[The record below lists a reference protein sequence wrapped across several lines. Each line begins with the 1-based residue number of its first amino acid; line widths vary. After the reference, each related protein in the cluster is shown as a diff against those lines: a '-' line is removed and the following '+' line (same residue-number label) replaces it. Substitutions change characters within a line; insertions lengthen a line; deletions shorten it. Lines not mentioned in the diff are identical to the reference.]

1 VNLPSILSTIVN
13 SPQLDVSQ
21 VDNGQQSNSGMSFD
35 QQLAAQTEKLNQQAS
50 TIQTSESKS
59 TDSNQ
64 AQSQDT
70 KLTAKAA
77 NDADEKNTDNSEI
90 VEAMAGMAVAPS
102 LLSGINLAAK
112 VIDHLTS
119 SDKAAKIEDVS
130 TASGVSGNT
139 KSSMADSTNTAI
151 NTIAPLSSKTDSTN
165 TAINIIA
172 TLSSTEANSAINA
185 GLIATNNAQD
195 TSKRLP
201 EPKAMMDVKAFNEAT
216 QDSFNQAN
224 KMNMTGFTPE
234 TMGSE
239 VTSDNDLQNAIT
251 QNTRNSVDNRA
262 AKSDVNL
269 LASNLVDAETQLAE
283 LKASN
288 SLKVSNSLSA
298 AASSQKVLASD
309 LALDTTNQNIS
320 VNNIGNNLR
329 TIQVDSVNVVELK
342 PPVSSPDWGPALNQ
356 RITWMVANSLQNASI
371 TVNPPNLGPLEI
383 NIQTDQ
389 NKTNVQFIVT
399 SSEVRQAI
407 QDSIPA
413 LNKMFE
419 NSGLQLGQADIN
431 SRSYNQN
438 RENAKTDAQ
447 IKNIEIISNQV
458 EAASIQGQ
466 GLINTYV

>member
-35 QQLAAQTEKLNQQAS
+35 QQLVAQTEKLNQQAS

-64 AQSQDT
+64 AQSQDS

-112 VIDHLTS
+112 VIDRLTT
-119 SDKAAKIEDVS
+119 SDSAAQIEGVS
-130 TASGVSGNT
+130 TPSGVSGIT
-139 KSSMADSTNTAI
+139 KISTTDSANTAI
-151 NTIAPLSSKTDSTN
+151 NTIAPSSSMTDSAN
-165 TAINIIA
+165 TAVNTIA
-172 TLSSTEANSAINA
+172 PLSSTKANPAINA
-185 GLIATNNAQD
+185 ELAVTINTQD
-195 TSKRLP
+195 ASKRLP
-201 EPKAMMDVKAFNEAT
+201 DPKTMTDVKAFNEPT
-216 QDSFNQAN
+216 QDNFNQVN
-224 KMNMTGFTPE
+224 RMNMTGFAPE

-251 QNTRNSVDNRA
+251 QNTRNNVDNRT

-283 LKASN
+283 LKTN
-288 SLKVSNSLSA
+288 SLKVSNSLNA
-298 AASSQKVLASD
+298 AAISQKVLASD

-320 VNNIGNNLR
+320 VNNISNNLR
-329 TIQVDSVNVVELK
+329 TTQVDSVNVVELK

-356 RITWMVANSLQNASI
+356 RITWMVANSLQNANI

-413 LNKMFE
+413 LSKMFE

-447 IKNIEIISNQV
+447 IKNIETISNQV
-458 EAASIQGQ
+458 EVASIQGQ

>member
-1 VNLPSILSTIVN
+1 M
-13 SPQLDVSQ
+13 SQ
-21 VDNGQQSNSGMSFD
+21 IDNGQQSNSGMSFD

-64 AQSQDT
+64 TQSQDA
-70 KLTAKAA
+70 KLTSKAA
-77 NDADEKNTDNSEI
+77 SDAEEKNTENSEI

-112 VIDHLTS
+112 VIDRLTT
-119 SDKAAKIEDVS
+119 SDTATQIENVS
-130 TASGVSGNT
+130 TTSGVSGIT
-139 KSSMADSTNTAI
+139 KSA
-151 NTIAPLSSKTDSTN
+151 LTDSAN
-165 TAINIIA
+165 AAI
-172 TLSSTEANSAINA
+172 
-185 GLIATNNAQD
+185 NAQD

-201 EPKAMMDVKAFNEAT
+201 EAKTMMDAAALNDGA
-216 QDSFNQAN
+216 QDINQA
-224 KMNMTGFTPE
+224 KQMNMTEFTPE
-234 TMGSE
+234 IMGAE
-239 VTSDNDLQNAIT
+239 VTSENDLRNSILQNAK
-251 QNTRNSVDNRA
+251 NSASNNLTNNNE
-262 AKSDVNL
+262 SL
-269 LASNLVDAETQLAE
+269 LASNLVDLENQLAE
-283 LKASN
+283 LKIGN
-288 SLKVSNSLSA
+288 SVKLNNSISA
-298 AASSQKVLASD
+298 AATAQRVLASD

-320 VNNIGNNLR
+320 INNIGNNLR
-329 TIQVDSVNVVELK
+329 TPQVDSVNVVELK

-356 RITWMVANSLQNASI
+356 RITWMVANSLQNANI

-413 LNKMFE
+413 LSKMFE

-438 RENAKTDAQ
+438 RENAKTDIQ
-447 IKNIEIISNQV
+447 IKNIEALSNQV
-458 EAASIQGQ
+458 ESASIQGQ

>member
-1 VNLPSILSTIVN
+1 MNLPSILSTIVN
-13 SPQLDVSQ
+13 SPQLDVTQ
-21 VDNGQQSNSGMSFD
+21 VDNGQQSNTGMSFD

-64 AQSQDT
+64 TQSQDT

-77 NDADEKNTDNSEI
+77 SDADEKNTDNSEI

-102 LLSGINLAAK
+102 LLSGINLAVK
-112 VIDHLTS
+112 VIDHLAT
-119 SDKAAKIEDVS
+119 SDKTTQIEDIS
-130 TASGVSGNT
+130 ATSGISGMA
-139 KSSMADSTNTAI
+139 KSSM
-151 NTIAPLSSKTDSTN
+151 TDAAN
-165 TAINIIA
+165 NAMNMIA
-172 TLSSTEANSAINA
+172 TLNPTEGNSAINA
-185 GLIATNNAQD
+185 ESAVTINAQD
-195 TSKRLP
+195 ASKRLP
-201 EPKAMMDVKAFNEAT
+201 DPKTMMDAKAFNEGA
-216 QDSFNQAN
+216 QAFNQAN
-224 KMNMTGFTPE
+224 IMNMTGFTPE
-234 TMGSE
+234 NMGAE
-239 VTSDNDLQNAIT
+239 VISDNELQNAIT
-251 QNTRNSVDNRA
+251 QNIRNNLDN
-262 AKSDVNL
+262 KTVNSNDNL
-269 LASNLVDAETQLAE
+269 LASNLVDVEAQLAE

-298 AASSQKVLASD
+298 AAISQKVLASD

-320 VNNIGNNLR
+320 VNNISNNLR
-329 TIQVDSVNVVELK
+329 TTQVDSVNVVELK

-407 QDSIPA
+407 QDSIPG
-413 LNKMFE
+413 LSKMFE

-438 RENAKTDAQ
+438 RENAKTDIQ
-447 IKNIEIISNQV
+447 IKNIEAISNQV

>member
-1 VNLPSILSTIVN
+1 MNLPSILSTIVN

-21 VDNGQQSNSGMSFD
+21 IDNGQQSNSGMSFD

-64 AQSQDT
+64 TQSQDA
-70 KLTAKAA
+70 KLTSKAA
-77 NDADEKNTDNSEI
+77 SDAEEKNTENSEI

-112 VIDHLTS
+112 VIDRLTT
-119 SDKAAKIEDVS
+119 SDTATQIENVS
-130 TASGVSGNT
+130 TTSGVSGIT
-139 KSSMADSTNTAI
+139 KSA
-151 NTIAPLSSKTDSTN
+151 LTDSAN
-165 TAINIIA
+165 AAI
-172 TLSSTEANSAINA
+172 
-185 GLIATNNAQD
+185 NAQD

-201 EPKAMMDVKAFNEAT
+201 EANTMMNAAVFNDGA
-216 QDSFNQAN
+216 QDINQA
-224 KMNMTGFTPE
+224 KQMNMTGFTPE
-234 TMGSE
+234 TMGAE
-239 VTSDNDLQNAIT
+239 VTSENDLRNSILQNA
-251 QNTRNSVDNRA
+251 RNSASNNLTNNNE
-262 AKSDVNL
+262 SL
-269 LASNLVDAETQLAE
+269 LASNLVDLENQLAE
-283 LKASN
+283 LKVGN
-288 SLKVSNSLSA
+288 SVKLNNSITA
-298 AASSQKVLASD
+298 AATAQRVLASD

-320 VNNIGNNLR
+320 INNIGNNLR
-329 TIQVDSVNVVELK
+329 TPQVDSVNVVELK

-356 RITWMVANSLQNASI
+356 RITWMVANSLQNANI

-413 LNKMFE
+413 LSKMFE

-438 RENAKTDAQ
+438 RENAKTDIQ
-447 IKNIEIISNQV
+447 IKNIEALSNQV

>member
-64 AQSQDT
+64 TQSQDT

-77 NDADEKNTDNSEI
+77 NDADEKNTDTSEI
-90 VEAMAGMAVAPS
+90 VQAMAGMAVAPS

-130 TASGVSGNT
+130 TASVVSGIT
-139 KSSMADSTNTAI
+139 KSSMTDSTNTAI
-151 NTIAPLSSKTDSTN
+151 NTIAPLSSKTDSAN
-165 TAINIIA
+165 TAINTIA
-172 TLSSTEANSAINA
+172 TLSSTETNSAINA
-185 GLIATNNAQD
+185 GLVATNNAQD

-201 EPKAMMDVKAFNEAT
+201 EPKAMIDVKAFNEGA

-224 KMNMTGFTPE
+224 RMNMTGFTPE

-239 VTSDNDLQNAIT
+239 VTSDNDLQNA
-251 QNTRNSVDNRA
+251 RNNIDNRT
-262 AKSDVNL
+262 AKSNDNL
-269 LASNLVDAETQLAE
+269 LASNLVDVETQLAE
-283 LKASN
+283 LKANN
-288 SLKVSNSLSA
+288 SLKVSNSLNTA
-298 AASSQKVLASD
+298 AISQKVLTSD

-320 VNNIGNNLR
+320 VNNSSNNLR
-329 TIQVDSVNVVELK
+329 TTQVDSVNVVELK

-447 IKNIEIISNQV
+447 IKNIETISNQV

>member
-1 VNLPSILSTIVN
+1 MNLPSILSTIVN
-13 SPQLDVSQ
+13 SPQLDVTQ
-21 VDNGQQSNSGMSFD
+21 VDNGQQSNTGMSFD

-64 AQSQDT
+64 TQSQDT

-77 NDADEKNTDNSEI
+77 SDADEKNTDNSEI

-102 LLSGINLAAK
+102 LLSGINLAVK
-112 VIDHLTS
+112 VIDHLAT
-119 SDKAAKIEDVS
+119 SDKTTQIEDIS
-130 TASGVSGNT
+130 ATSGISGMA
-139 KSSMADSTNTAI
+139 KSSM
-151 NTIAPLSSKTDSTN
+151 TDAAN
-165 TAINIIA
+165 NAMNMIA
-172 TLSSTEANSAINA
+172 TLNPTEGNSAIDA
-185 GLIATNNAQD
+185 ELAVTINAQD
-195 TSKRLP
+195 ASKRLP
-201 EPKAMMDVKAFNEAT
+201 DPKTMMDAKVFNEGA
-216 QDSFNQAN
+216 QAFNQAN
-224 KMNMTGFTPE
+224 IMNMTGFTPE
-234 TMGSE
+234 NMGSE
-239 VTSDNDLQNAIT
+239 VISDNELQNAIT
-251 QNTRNSVDNRA
+251 QNIRNNLDN
-262 AKSDVNL
+262 KTVNSNDNL
-269 LASNLVDAETQLAE
+269 LASNLVDVEAQLAE

-298 AASSQKVLASD
+298 AAISQKVLASD

-320 VNNIGNNLR
+320 VNNISNNLR
-329 TIQVDSVNVVELK
+329 TTQVDSVNVVELK

-407 QDSIPA
+407 QDSIPG
-413 LNKMFE
+413 LSKMFE

-438 RENAKTDAQ
+438 RENAKTDTQ
-447 IKNIEIISNQV
+447 IKNIEAISNQAEV
-458 EAASIQGQ
+458 ASIQGQ

>member
-1 VNLPSILSTIVN
+1 MNLPSILSTIVN

-64 AQSQDT
+64 TQSQDT

-112 VIDHLTS
+112 VIDRLTT
-119 SDKAAKIEDVS
+119 SDKATQIEDIS
-130 TASGVSGNT
+130 TASGISGIA
-139 KSSMADSTNTAI
+139 KSSMADAANNAI
-151 NTIAPLSSKTDSTN
+151 NTIA
-165 TAINIIA
+165 
-172 TLSSTEANSAINA
+172 TLNPTEGNNFAINA
-185 GLIATNNAQD
+185 QD
-195 TSKRLP
+195 ASKRLP
-201 EPKAMMDVKAFNEAT
+201 DSKTMMDVKAFNEGA
-216 QDSFNQAN
+216 QDKFNQAN
-224 KMNMTGFTPE
+224 IMNITGFTPE

-239 VTSDNDLQNAIT
+239 FISESDLQNAIT
-251 QNTRNSVDNRA
+251 QNIRNNVDNKT
-262 AKSDVNL
+262 AKNDVNL
-269 LASNLVDAETQLAE
+269 LASNLVDAETQLTE
-283 LKASN
+283 LKAIN
-288 SLKVSNSLSA
+288 TLKVSNALSA
-298 AASSQKVLASD
+298 ATIFQKVLASD
-309 LALDTTNQNIS
+309 LALDTTNQNIN
-320 VNNIGNNLR
+320 VNNISNNLR
-329 TIQVDSVNVVELK
+329 TTQVDSVNVVELK

-407 QDSIPA
+407 QDSIPG
-413 LNKMFE
+413 LSKMFE

-431 SRSYNQN
+431 SRSYNQH
-438 RENAKTDAQ
+438 RENAKTDTQ
-447 IKNIEIISNQV
+447 IKNIEAISNQV

>member
-112 VIDHLTS
+112 VIDRFAT
-119 SDKAAKIEDVS
+119 SDKTTQIEDVS
-130 TASGVSGNT
+130 TASGASGIA
-139 KSSMADSTNTAI
+139 KSSMTDSTNTAI
-151 NTIAPLSSKTDSTN
+151 NTIA
-165 TAINIIA
+165 
-172 TLSSTEANSAINA
+172 TLSSTETNSAINA
-185 GLIATNNAQD
+185 GLVATNNAQD

-201 EPKAMMDVKAFNEAT
+201 EPKAMMDVKAFNEGA

-224 KMNMTGFTPE
+224 IMNMTGFSPE
-234 TMGSE
+234 TMGPE
-239 VTSDNDLQNAIT
+239 VTSQTDLQNA
-251 QNTRNSVDNRA
+251 RNNIDNRT
-262 AKSDVNL
+262 AKSNDNL
-269 LASNLVDAETQLAE
+269 LASNLVDVETQLAE
-283 LKASN
+283 LKANN
-288 SLKVSNSLSA
+288 SLKVSNSLNTA
-298 AASSQKVLASD
+298 AISQKVLTSD

-320 VNNIGNNLR
+320 VNNSSNNLR
-329 TIQVDSVNVVELK
+329 TTQVDSVNVVELK

-447 IKNIEIISNQV
+447 IKNIETISNQV

>member
-21 VDNGQQSNSGMSFD
+21 IDNGQQSNSGMSFD

-50 TIQTSESKS
+50 TIQPSETKS

-64 AQSQDT
+64 AQSQDA
-70 KLTAKAA
+70 KLTSKAA
-77 NDADEKNTDNSEI
+77 SDAEEKNTENSEI

-112 VIDHLTS
+112 VIDRLTT
-119 SDKAAKIEDVS
+119 SDTATQIENVS
-130 TASGVSGNT
+130 TTSGVSGIT
-139 KSSMADSTNTAI
+139 KSA
-151 NTIAPLSSKTDSTN
+151 LTDSAN
-165 TAINIIA
+165 AAI
-172 TLSSTEANSAINA
+172 
-185 GLIATNNAQD
+185 NAQD

-201 EPKAMMDVKAFNEAT
+201 EAKTMMDAAAFNDGA
-216 QDSFNQAN
+216 QDINQA
-224 KMNMTGFTPE
+224 KQMNMTGFTPE
-234 TMGSE
+234 IMGAE
-239 VTSDNDLQNAIT
+239 VTSENDLRNSILQNA
-251 QNTRNSVDNRA
+251 RNSASNNLTNNNE
-262 AKSDVNL
+262 SL
-269 LASNLVDAETQLAE
+269 LASNLVDLENQLAE
-283 LKASN
+283 LKVGN
-288 SLKVSNSLSA
+288 SVKLNNSITA
-298 AASSQKVLASD
+298 AATAQRVLASD

-320 VNNIGNNLR
+320 INNIGNNLR
-329 TIQVDSVNVVELK
+329 TPQVDSVNVVELK

-356 RITWMVANSLQNASI
+356 RITWMVANSLQNANI

-413 LNKMFE
+413 LSKMFE

-438 RENAKTDAQ
+438 RENAKTDIQ
-447 IKNIEIISNQV
+447 IKNIEALSNQV

>member
-1 VNLPSILSTIVN
+1 M
-13 SPQLDVSQ
+13 SQ

-112 VIDHLTS
+112 VIDRLTT
-119 SDKAAKIEDVS
+119 SDKTTQIEDVS
-130 TASGVSGNT
+130 ATSGASGIA
-139 KSSMADSTNTAI
+139 KSSMTDSANVAI
-151 NTIAPLSSKTDSTN
+151 NT
-165 TAINIIA
+165 IA
-172 TLSSTEANSAINA
+172 TLSSTEATSAINT
-185 GLIATNNAQD
+185 GLAATNNAED

-201 EPKAMMDVKAFNEAT
+201 DPKTMMDVKAFNEIA

-224 KMNMTGFTPE
+224 RMNMTGFSPE
-234 TMGSE
+234 TMGPE
-239 VTSDNDLQNAIT
+239 VTSQTDLQNA
-251 QNTRNSVDNRA
+251 RNNIDNRT
-262 AKSDVNL
+262 AKSNDNL
-269 LASNLVDAETQLAE
+269 LASNLVDVETQLAE
-283 LKASN
+283 LKANN
-288 SLKVSNSLSA
+288 SLKVSNSLNA
-298 AASSQKVLASD
+298 AAIPQRVLTSD

-320 VNNIGNNLR
+320 VNNSSNNLR
-329 TIQVDSVNVVELK
+329 TTQLDSVNVVELK

-356 RITWMVANSLQNASI
+356 RITWMVANSLQNANI
-371 TVNPPNLGPLEI
+371 TINPPNLGPLEI

-431 SRSYNQN
+431 SRSYSQN

-447 IKNIEIISNQV
+447 IKNIETISNQV

>member
-1 VNLPSILSTIVN
+1 MNLPSILSTIVN

-21 VDNGQQSNSGMSFD
+21 IDNGQQSNSGMSFD

-50 TIQTSESKS
+50 TIQPSETKS

-64 AQSQDT
+64 AQSQDA
-70 KLTAKAA
+70 KLTSKAA
-77 NDADEKNTDNSEI
+77 SDAEEKNTENSEI

-112 VIDHLTS
+112 VIDRLTT
-119 SDKAAKIEDVS
+119 SDTATQIENVS
-130 TASGVSGNT
+130 TTSGVSGIT
-139 KSSMADSTNTAI
+139 KSA
-151 NTIAPLSSKTDSTN
+151 LTDSAN
-165 TAINIIA
+165 AAI
-172 TLSSTEANSAINA
+172 
-185 GLIATNNAQD
+185 NAQD

-201 EPKAMMDVKAFNEAT
+201 EAKTMMDAAAFNDGA
-216 QDSFNQAN
+216 QDINQA
-224 KMNMTGFTPE
+224 KQMNMTGFTPE
-234 TMGSE
+234 IMGAE
-239 VTSDNDLQNAIT
+239 VTSENDLRNSILQNA
-251 QNTRNSVDNRA
+251 RNSASNNLTNNNE
-262 AKSDVNL
+262 SL
-269 LASNLVDAETQLAE
+269 LASNLVDLENQLAE
-283 LKASN
+283 LKVGN
-288 SLKVSNSLSA
+288 SVKLNNSITA
-298 AASSQKVLASD
+298 AATAQRVLASD

-320 VNNIGNNLR
+320 INNIGNNLR
-329 TIQVDSVNVVELK
+329 TPQVDSVNVVELK

-356 RITWMVANSLQNASI
+356 RITWMVANSLQNANI

-413 LNKMFE
+413 LSKMFE

-438 RENAKTDAQ
+438 RENAKTDIQ
-447 IKNIEIISNQV
+447 IKNIEALSNQV

>member
-1 VNLPSILSTIVN
+1 MNLPSILSTIVN

-35 QQLAAQTEKLNQQAS
+35 QQLVAQTEKLNQQAS

-64 AQSQDT
+64 AQSQDS

-112 VIDHLTS
+112 VIDRLTTTDS
-119 SDKAAKIEDVS
+119 AAQIEGVS
-130 TASGVSGNT
+130 TPSGVSGIT
-139 KSSMADSTNTAI
+139 KISTTDSANTAI
-151 NTIAPLSSKTDSTN
+151 NIIAPSSSMTDSANTAVNTIAPLSSTK
-165 TAINIIA
+165 
-172 TLSSTEANSAINA
+172 ANPAINA
-185 GLIATNNAQD
+185 ELAVTINTQD
-195 TSKRLP
+195 ASKRLP
-201 EPKAMMDVKAFNEAT
+201 DPKTMTDVKAFNETT
-216 QDSFNQAN
+216 QDSFNQVN
-224 KMNMTGFTPE
+224 RMNMAGFAPE
-234 TMGSE
+234 TTMGSE
-239 VTSDNDLQNAIT
+239 VTLDNDLQNAIA
-251 QNTRNSVDNRA
+251 QNTRNNVDNRT

-269 LASNLVDAETQLAE
+269 LASNLVDAETQLTE
-283 LKASN
+283 LKTN
-288 SLKVSNSLSA
+288 SLKVSNSLNA
-298 AASSQKVLASD
+298 AAISQKVLASD

-320 VNNIGNNLR
+320 VNSISNNLR
-329 TIQVDSVNVVELK
+329 TTQIDSANVVELK
-342 PPVSSPDWGPALNQ
+342 PHVSSPDWGPALNQ
-356 RITWMVANSLQNASI
+356 RITWMVANSLQNANI

-383 NIQTDQ
+383 NIQSDQ

-413 LNKMFE
+413 LSKMFE

-447 IKNIEIISNQV
+447 IKNIETISNQV
-458 EAASIQGQ
+458 EVASIQGQ

>member
-1 VNLPSILSTIVN
+1 MNLPSILSTIVN

-35 QQLAAQTEKLNQQAS
+35 QQLVAQTEKLNQQAS

-64 AQSQDT
+64 AQSQDS

-112 VIDHLTS
+112 VIDRLTTTDS
-119 SDKAAKIEDVS
+119 AAQIEGVS
-130 TASGVSGNT
+130 TPSGVSGIT
-139 KSSMADSTNTAI
+139 KISTTDSANTAV
-151 NTIAPLSSKTDSTN
+151 NTIAPLSSTK
-165 TAINIIA
+165 
-172 TLSSTEANSAINA
+172 ANPAINA
-185 GLIATNNAQD
+185 ELAVTINTQD
-195 TSKRLP
+195 ASKRLP
-201 EPKAMMDVKAFNEAT
+201 DPKTMTDVKAFNETT
-216 QDSFNQAN
+216 QDSFNQVN
-224 KMNMTGFTPE
+224 RMNMAGFAPE
-234 TMGSE
+234 TTMGSE
-239 VTSDNDLQNAIT
+239 VTSDNDLQNAIA
-251 QNTRNSVDNRA
+251 QNTRNNVDNRT

-269 LASNLVDAETQLAE
+269 LASNLVDAETQLTE
-283 LKASN
+283 LKTN
-288 SLKVSNSLSA
+288 SLKVSNSLNA
-298 AASSQKVLASD
+298 AAISQKVLASD

-320 VNNIGNNLR
+320 VNSISNNLR
-329 TIQVDSVNVVELK
+329 TTQVDSANVVELK

-356 RITWMVANSLQNASI
+356 RITWMVANSLQNANI

-383 NIQTDQ
+383 NIQSDQ

-413 LNKMFE
+413 LSKMFE

-447 IKNIEIISNQV
+447 IKNIETISNQV

>member
-112 VIDHLTS
+112 VIDRFAT
-119 SDKAAKIEDVS
+119 SDKTTQIEDVP
-130 TASGVSGNT
+130 TASGASGIA
-139 KSSMADSTNTAI
+139 KSSMTDSTNTAI
-151 NTIAPLSSKTDSTN
+151 NTIA
-165 TAINIIA
+165 
-172 TLSSTEANSAINA
+172 TLSSTETNSAINA
-185 GLIATNNAQD
+185 GLVAINNAQD

-201 EPKAMMDVKAFNEAT
+201 EPKAMMDVKAFNEGA

-224 KMNMTGFTPE
+224 RMNMTGFSPE
-234 TMGSE
+234 TMGPE
-239 VTSDNDLQNAIT
+239 VTSQTDLQNA
-251 QNTRNSVDNRA
+251 RNNIDNRT
-262 AKSDVNL
+262 AKSNDNL
-269 LASNLVDAETQLAE
+269 LASNLVDVETQLAE
-283 LKASN
+283 LKANN
-288 SLKVSNSLSA
+288 SLKVSNSLNTA
-298 AASSQKVLASD
+298 AISQKVLTSD

-320 VNNIGNNLR
+320 VNNSSNNLR
-329 TIQVDSVNVVELK
+329 TTQVDSVNVVELK

-389 NKTNVQFIVT
+389 NRTNVQFIVT

-447 IKNIEIISNQV
+447 IKNIETISNQV

>member
-1 VNLPSILSTIVN
+1 MNLPSILSTIVN

-21 VDNGQQSNSGMSFD
+21 VDNSQQSNSGMSFD

-112 VIDHLTS
+112 VIDRFAT
-119 SDKAAKIEDVS
+119 SDKTTQIEDVS
-130 TASGVSGNT
+130 TASGASGIA
-139 KSSMADSTNTAI
+139 KSSMTDSTNTAI
-151 NTIAPLSSKTDSTN
+151 NTIA
-165 TAINIIA
+165 
-172 TLSSTEANSAINA
+172 TLSSTETNSAINA
-185 GLIATNNAQD
+185 GLVATNNAQD

-201 EPKAMMDVKAFNEAT
+201 EPKAMMDVKAFNEGA

-224 KMNMTGFTPE
+224 RMNMTGFSPE
-234 TMGSE
+234 TMGPE
-239 VTSDNDLQNAIT
+239 VTSQTDLQNA
-251 QNTRNSVDNRA
+251 RNNIDNRT
-262 AKSDVNL
+262 AKSNDNL
-269 LASNLVDAETQLAE
+269 LASNLVDVETQLAE

-288 SLKVSNSLSA
+288 SLKVNNSLNA
-298 AASSQKVLASD
+298 AAISQKVLTSD

-320 VNNIGNNLR
+320 VNNSSNNLR
-329 TIQVDSVNVVELK
+329 TTQVDSVNVVELK

-447 IKNIEIISNQV
+447 IKNIETISNQV

>member
-1 VNLPSILSTIVN
+1 MNLPSILSTIVN

-21 VDNGQQSNSGMSFD
+21 IDNGQQSNSGMSFD

-64 AQSQDT
+64 TQSQDA
-70 KLTAKAA
+70 KLTSKAA
-77 NDADEKNTDNSEI
+77 SDAEEKNTENSEI

-112 VIDHLTS
+112 VIDRLTT
-119 SDKAAKIEDVS
+119 SDTATQIENVS
-130 TASGVSGNT
+130 TTSGVSGIT
-139 KSSMADSTNTAI
+139 KSA
-151 NTIAPLSSKTDSTN
+151 LTDSAN
-165 TAINIIA
+165 AAI
-172 TLSSTEANSAINA
+172 
-185 GLIATNNAQD
+185 NAQD

-201 EPKAMMDVKAFNEAT
+201 EANTMMNAAVFNDGA
-216 QDSFNQAN
+216 QDINQA
-224 KMNMTGFTPE
+224 KQMNMTGFTPE
-234 TMGSE
+234 TMGAE
-239 VTSDNDLQNAIT
+239 VTSENDLRNSILQNA
-251 QNTRNSVDNRA
+251 RNSASNNLTNNNE
-262 AKSDVNL
+262 SL
-269 LASNLVDAETQLAE
+269 LASNLVDLENQLAE
-283 LKASN
+283 LKVGN
-288 SLKVSNSLSA
+288 SVKLNNSISA
-298 AASSQKVLASD
+298 AATAQRVLASD
-309 LALDTTNQNIS
+309 LALDTTNQNIGI
-320 VNNIGNNLR
+320 NNIGNNLR
-329 TIQVDSVNVVELK
+329 TPQVDSVNVVELK

-356 RITWMVANSLQNASI
+356 RITWMVANSLQNANI

-413 LNKMFE
+413 LSKMFE

-438 RENAKTDAQ
+438 RENAKTDIQ
-447 IKNIEIISNQV
+447 IKNIEALSNQV

>member
-1 VNLPSILSTIVN
+1 MNLPSILSTIVN

-21 VDNGQQSNSGMSFD
+21 IDNGQQSNSGMSFD

-50 TIQTSESKS
+50 TIQPSETKS

-64 AQSQDT
+64 AQSQDA
-70 KLTAKAA
+70 KLTSKAA
-77 NDADEKNTDNSEI
+77 SDAEEKNTENSEI

-112 VIDHLTS
+112 VIDRLTT
-119 SDKAAKIEDVS
+119 SDTATQIENVS
-130 TASGVSGNT
+130 TTSGVSGIT
-139 KSSMADSTNTAI
+139 QSA
-151 NTIAPLSSKTDSTN
+151 LTDSAN
-165 TAINIIA
+165 AAI
-172 TLSSTEANSAINA
+172 
-185 GLIATNNAQD
+185 NAQD

-201 EPKAMMDVKAFNEAT
+201 EAKTMMDAAAFNDGA
-216 QDSFNQAN
+216 QDINQA
-224 KMNMTGFTPE
+224 KQMNMTGFTPE
-234 TMGSE
+234 IMGAE
-239 VTSDNDLQNAIT
+239 VTSENDLRNSILQNA
-251 QNTRNSVDNRA
+251 RNSASNNLTNNNE
-262 AKSDVNL
+262 SL
-269 LASNLVDAETQLAE
+269 LASNLVDLENQLAE
-283 LKASN
+283 LKVGN
-288 SLKVSNSLSA
+288 SVKLNNSITA
-298 AASSQKVLASD
+298 AATAQRVLASD

-320 VNNIGNNLR
+320 INNIGNNLR
-329 TIQVDSVNVVELK
+329 TPQVDSVNVVELK

-356 RITWMVANSLQNASI
+356 RITWMVANSLQNANI

-413 LNKMFE
+413 LSKMFE

-438 RENAKTDAQ
+438 RENAKTDIQ
-447 IKNIEIISNQV
+447 IKNIEALSNQV

>member
-1 VNLPSILSTIVN
+1 MNLPSILSTIVN

-64 AQSQDT
+64 TQSQDT

-112 VIDHLTS
+112 VIDRLTT
-119 SDKAAKIEDVS
+119 SDKATQIEDIS
-130 TASGVSGNT
+130 TASGISGIA
-139 KSSMADSTNTAI
+139 KSSMADAANNAI
-151 NTIAPLSSKTDSTN
+151 NTIA
-165 TAINIIA
+165 
-172 TLSSTEANSAINA
+172 TLNPTEGNNFAINA
-185 GLIATNNAQD
+185 ELAATINAQD
-195 TSKRLP
+195 ASKRLP
-201 EPKAMMDVKAFNEAT
+201 DSKTMMDVKAFNEGA
-216 QDSFNQAN
+216 QDKFNQAN
-224 KMNMTGFTPE
+224 IMNMTGFTPE

-239 VTSDNDLQNAIT
+239 FISESDLQNAIT
-251 QNTRNSVDNRA
+251 QNIRNNVDNKT
-262 AKSDVNL
+262 AKNDVNL
-269 LASNLVDAETQLAE
+269 LASNLVDAETQLTD
-283 LKASN
+283 LKAIN
-288 SLKVSNSLSA
+288 TLKVSNALSA
-298 AASSQKVLASD
+298 AAISQKVLASD

-320 VNNIGNNLR
+320 VNNISNNLR
-329 TIQVDSVNVVELK
+329 TTQVDSVNVVELK

-407 QDSIPA
+407 QDSIPG
-413 LNKMFE
+413 LSKMFE

-431 SRSYNQN
+431 SRSYNQH
-438 RENAKTDAQ
+438 RENAKTDTQ
-447 IKNIEIISNQV
+447 IKNIEAISNQV

>member
-1 VNLPSILSTIVN
+1 MNLPSILSTIVN

-64 AQSQDT
+64 TQSQDT

-77 NDADEKNTDNSEI
+77 NDTDEKNTDNSEI

-112 VIDHLTS
+112 VIDRLTTP
-119 SDKAAKIEDVS
+119 DKATQIEDIS
-130 TASGVSGNT
+130 TASGISGIA
-139 KSSMADSTNTAI
+139 KSSMADAANNAI
-151 NTIAPLSSKTDSTN
+151 NTIA
-165 TAINIIA
+165 
-172 TLSSTEANSAINA
+172 TLNPTEGNNFAINA
-185 GLIATNNAQD
+185 ELAATINAQD
-195 TSKRLP
+195 ASKRLP
-201 EPKAMMDVKAFNEAT
+201 DSKTMMDVKAFNEGA
-216 QDSFNQAN
+216 QDKFNQAN
-224 KMNMTGFTPE
+224 IMNMTGFTPE

-239 VTSDNDLQNAIT
+239 FISESDLQNAIT
-251 QNTRNSVDNRA
+251 QNIRNNVDNKT
-262 AKSDVNL
+262 AKNDVNL
-269 LASNLVDAETQLAE
+269 LASNLVDAETQLTE
-283 LKASN
+283 LKAIN
-288 SLKVSNSLSA
+288 TLKVSNALSA
-298 AASSQKVLASD
+298 ATISQKVLASD

-320 VNNIGNNLR
+320 VNNISNNLR
-329 TIQVDSVNVVELK
+329 TTQVDSVNVVELK

-407 QDSIPA
+407 QDSIPG
-413 LNKMFE
+413 LSKMFE

-431 SRSYNQN
+431 SRSYNQH
-438 RENAKTDAQ
+438 RENAKTDTQ
-447 IKNIEIISNQV
+447 IKNIEAISNQV